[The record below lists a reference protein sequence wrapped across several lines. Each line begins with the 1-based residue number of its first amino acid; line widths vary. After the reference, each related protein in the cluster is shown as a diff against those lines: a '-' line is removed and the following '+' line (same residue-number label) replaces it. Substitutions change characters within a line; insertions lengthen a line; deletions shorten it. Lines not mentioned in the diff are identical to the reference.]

1 MGMRLSDVFRYEHIL
16 DDKIEA
22 ADFSDRLRFTAD
34 AAIVTYDK
42 EKQEIKHVD

>member
-1 MGMRLSDVFRYEHIL
+1 MGMRLSDVFRNEHIL
-16 DDKIEA
+16 DDKIDS

-42 EKQEIKHVD
+42 EK